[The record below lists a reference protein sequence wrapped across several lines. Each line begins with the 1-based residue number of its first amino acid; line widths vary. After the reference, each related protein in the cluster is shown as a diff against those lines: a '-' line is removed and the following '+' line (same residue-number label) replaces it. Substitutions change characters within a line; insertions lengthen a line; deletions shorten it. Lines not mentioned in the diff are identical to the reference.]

1 MKLNQKI
8 IDAASNL
15 METLAKRCHWYH
27 DTPEQPF
34 EYTAGSIWLINP
46 ETEEWMLELKKSG
59 TLYYYIETTDTFSK
73 YLNMGLSDF
82 ESFIKIWVEH
92 VLKKGVVSTRVVL
105 GNNSARVEHV
115 LKKGVVST
123 FWSTTSRNSR
133 VEDALKN
140 GKQWN

>member
-8 IDAASNL
+8 IDSSSKL
-15 METLAKRCHWYH
+15 MEIETKGYNWYH

-59 TLYYYIETTDTFSK
+59 DLWYHHKTPDIFSK
-73 YLNMGLSDF
+73 FLNMEQSDF
-82 ESFIKIWVEH
+82 ESFIKIWVED
-92 VLKKGVVSTRVVL
+92 VLKKGVVSTAL
-105 GNNSARVEHV
+105 DGWSCSGLVEDV